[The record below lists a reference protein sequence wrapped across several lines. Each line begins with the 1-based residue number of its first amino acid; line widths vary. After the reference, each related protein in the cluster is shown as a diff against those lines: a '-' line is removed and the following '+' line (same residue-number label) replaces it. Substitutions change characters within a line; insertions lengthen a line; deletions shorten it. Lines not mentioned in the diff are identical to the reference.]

1 MMKIS
6 VVVPFYNTPIENFKK
21 CIKALKTVDAYEV
34 ILVDDSSSNKEV
46 VKLAKDSGFK
56 YLKTKTQSGSDGT
69 PVNLGVKNAK
79 GDYICR
85 VDSDDI
91 LLELPKVFHTDI
103 CFGNIDRLGSA
114 KGISL
119 EKLIMAPQAYCN
131 ALVAKKEIFLKH
143 PFAIDKNVYSDI
155 LFLYQILYNDYTY
168 SYYNK
173 VNYIYSDTEGSILN
187 SKSFLHQRLLNMQT
201 VARFCQLEEVPQNLT
216 VKYMT
221 MAMKN
226 FYYGS
231 QSFKFLHEPM
241 PLFKDLPQ

>member
-1 MMKIS
+1 MKIS
-6 VVVPFYNTPIENFKK
+6 IVVPFYNTPIESFKK
-21 CIKALKTVDAYEV
+21 CIEALKKVGAYEV
-34 ILVDDSSSNKEV
+34 LLVDDCSSNKEV
-46 VKLAKDSGFK
+46 VRLAKQSGFK
-56 YLKTKTQSGSDGT
+56 YLKTKTQSGRDGT

-85 VDSDDI
+85 VDSDDV
-91 LLELPKVFHTDI
+91 LLELPKKFDTDI

-119 EKLIMAPQAYCN
+119 ERLIMVPQAFCN
-131 ALVAKKEIFLKH
+131 ALVAKKEIFLNH
-143 PFAIDKNVYSDI
+143 PFATDKNVHTDI

-173 VNYIYSDTEGSILN
+173 VNYIYNDTEGSILN
-187 SKSFLHQRLLNMQT
+187 TESHLHQRLLNMQT
-201 VARFCQLEEVPQNLT
+201 VARFCQLENVPQDLT

-231 QSFKFLHEPM
+231 QSFDFLHKPM
-241 PLFKDLPQ
+241 PLFKDLPS

>member
-1 MMKIS
+1 MKIS
-6 VVVPFYNTPIENFKK
+6 VIVPFYNTPIENFKN
-21 CIKALKTVDAYEV
+21 CINSLKKVNAYEV
-34 ILVDDSSSNKEV
+34 ILVDDCSSNKEV
-46 VKLAKDSGFK
+46 VKLAKNSGFK
-56 YLKTKTQSGSDGT
+56 YIKTKKQSGSDGT
-69 PVNLGVKNAK
+69 PVNLGVKTAK

-85 VDSDDI
+85 VDSDDM
-91 LLELPKVFHTDI
+91 LLQLPQKFDTDI

-114 KGISL
+114 HNISL
-119 EKLIMAPQAYCN
+119 EKLILAPQAYCN
-131 ALVAKKEIFLKH
+131 ALVARKDIFLKH
-143 PFAIDKNVYSDI
+143 PFATDKNVYSDI

-168 SYYNK
+168 SYFNK
-173 VNYIYSDTEGSILN
+173 VNYIYCNTEGSILN

-201 VARFCQLEEVPQNLT
+201 VARFCQLEQVPQNLA

-231 QSFKFLHEPM
+231 NSIKYLNEPM